1 MPEKDEYIKFKNYG
15 KKIKSPFMFYGD
27 FESILVQDNNVKQN
41 LEESYAS
48 KYQKHIAWGY
58 GYKLLCIDNKF
69 CKPFQTYLG
78 KDAV

>member
-48 KYQKHIAWGY
+48 KYQKHIA
-58 GYKLLCIDNKF
+58 
-69 CKPFQTYLG
+69 
-78 KDAV
+78 

>member
-41 LEESYAS
+41 LEEFMQANTKNVLLEVMAINYYVLIISFVS
-48 KYQKHIAWGY
+48 LFKH
-58 GYKLLCIDNKF
+58 
-69 CKPFQTYLG
+69 T
-78 KDAV
+78 